1 MAEAGAGLQATSRG
15 RPVNISLATWVVSL
29 ATFALGVAVPFVY
42 RRLTFDGIAIR
53 ALDVRATLPALD
65 TRFTVFGT
73 MLRIANTSGRSVI
86 VDDVRVD
93 DVAIEGR
100 VYSMKWCVLADV
112 TDTKTVHIP
121 VWSSDVTHVPPIIM
135 KNDTVT
141 VFALELHFQVV
152 SGDPTGASD
161 AFGKVMENPFT
172 VKIRLN
178 GTYRR
183 YTIDFRRLQPIY
195 GYSLSVGVSEPD
207 HANDN

>member
-1 MAEAGAGLQATSRG
+1 
-15 RPVNISLATWVVSL
+15 
-29 ATFALGVAVPFVY
+29 
-42 RRLTFDGIAIR
+42 
-53 ALDVRATLPALD
+53 
-65 TRFTVFGT
+65 

-112 TDTKTVHIP
+112 TDTKHVHIP
-121 VWSSDVTHVPPIIM
+121 VWSSDVTHVPPMIM

-161 AFGKVMENPFT
+161 AFGKVIWEKPFT

-183 YTIDFRRLQPIY
+183 YTIDFRRLQPVY
-195 GYSLSVGVSEPD
+195 GYSLSVGVREPE